1 MYQKVKS
8 LNPKTLV
15 SWAPSI
21 YPWSKHEYL
30 QSWPDWIIG
39 GYADFIVPQ
48 FYRYQLDDYSI
59 IIDQLENQL
68 NAKERKKV
76 YAGVLAALG
85 GGYRINDTLLVDMV
99 NYHRSKGIE
108 GEVFF
113 YYEFFNR

>member
-1 MYQKVKS
+1 
-8 LNPKTLV
+8 
-15 SWAPSI
+15 
-21 YPWSKHEYL
+21 
-30 QSWPDWIIG
+30 
-39 GYADFIVPQ
+39 
-48 FYRYQLDDYSI
+48 
-59 IIDQLENQL
+59 LETQL

-76 YAGVLAALG
+76 YAGVLTALA